1 MYTMSS
7 TKNSIYFLKLL
18 VMIRAQEQFLHLENY
33 RSEWDTPK
41 QLEIFPEEVKAEI
54 VNILDA
60 KPEDISRHNNEIEP
74 IDSKDM

>member
-1 MYTMSS
+1 MSS